1 MSYFLQQL
9 INGLTL
15 GGVYALIALG
25 YTLVYGVLQILNF
38 AHGDVYMVGAFIGYF
53 VMIASGGPAAS
64 GIPIPLMIFLMF
76 AVSMLGTGVLGIVIE
91 RFAYRPLRNSSRIAP
106 LISALGVSILLQN
119 AALLIFG
126 STIRSYDTPSYIP
139 STAGF
144 AVGDVTVDAI
154 RLMVLILS
162 LILMFA
168 LGRWVNKT
176 QVGRAMRAIA
186 VDKDAAV
193 MMGIDIDKVI
203 RWTFFVSAALAGAAG
218 IMNGLLLRG
227 VSNGMGFIPGLKGF
241 TAAVLGGIGSIP
253 GAMLGGLLLGVV
265 EAMTQGYLSTN
276 FSDTYTFILL
286 IAIMLIRPNGLLGK
300 KMIRKD

>member
-64 GIPIPLMIFLMF
+64 VIPMPLMIFLMF

-241 TAAVLGGIGSIP
+241 TAAVLGGLGSIP

-300 KMIRKD
+300 KMIRKA

>member
-53 VMIASGGPAAS
+53 VMIAFGGPVAS
-64 GIPIPLMIFLMF
+64 SIPVPLMIFLMF
-76 AVSMLGTGVLGIVIE
+76 AVSMLGTGVLGVVIE
-91 RFAYRPLRNSSRIAP
+91 KFAYRPLRNSSRIAP

-154 RLMVLILS
+154 RLMVLIVS

-300 KMIRKD
+300 KMIRKA

>member
-38 AHGDVYMVGAFIGYF
+38 AHGDVYMVGAFLGYF
-53 VMIASGGPAAS
+53 VMIAFGGPVAS
-64 GIPIPLMIFLMF
+64 SIPIPLMIFLMF
-76 AVSMLGTGVLGIVIE
+76 AVSMLGTGVLGVVIE
-91 RFAYRPLRNSSRIAP
+91 KFAYRPLRNSSRIAP

-126 STIRSYDTPSYIP
+126 SNIRSYDTSSYIP

-168 LGRWVNKT
+168 LGRWVNNT

-227 VSNGMGFIPGLKGF
+227 VSSGMGFIPGLKGF

-253 GAMLGGLLLGVV
+253 GAMLGGLVLGVL

-300 KMIRKD
+300 KMIRKA

>member
-64 GIPIPLMIFLMF
+64 AIPMPLMIFLMF
-76 AVSMLGTGVLGIVIE
+76 AVSMLGTGVLGVVIE
-91 RFAYRPLRNSSRIAP
+91 KFAYRPLRNSSRIAP

-126 STIRSYDTPSYIP
+126 STVRSYDTPSYIP

-168 LGRWVNKT
+168 LGRWVNNT

-253 GAMLGGLLLGVV
+253 GAMLGGLVLGVL

-300 KMIRKD
+300 KMIRKA

>member
-64 GIPIPLMIFLMF
+64 VIPMPLMIFLMF

-300 KMIRKD
+300 KMIRKA

>member
-300 KMIRKD
+300 KMIRKA

>member
-1 MSYFLQQL
+1 
-9 INGLTL
+9 
-15 GGVYALIALG
+15 
-25 YTLVYGVLQILNF
+25 
-38 AHGDVYMVGAFIGYF
+38 
-53 VMIASGGPAAS
+53 MIASGGPAAS
-64 GIPIPLMIFLMF
+64 AIPMPLMIFLMF

-119 AALLIFG
+119 AARLICG
-126 STIRSYDTPSYIP
+126 STVRSYDTSSFIP

-300 KMIRKD
+300 KMIRKA

>member
-53 VMIASGGPAAS
+53 VMIAFGGPIAS
-64 GIPIPLMIFLMF
+64 SIPVPLMIFLMF
-76 AVSMLGTGVLGIVIE
+76 AVSMLGTGVLGVVIE
-91 RFAYRPLRNSSRIAP
+91 KFAYRPLRNSSRIAP

-126 STIRSYDTPSYIP
+126 SSIRSYDTSSYIP

-144 AVGDVTVDAI
+144 AFGDVTVDAI

-168 LGRWVNKT
+168 LGRWVNNT

-227 VSNGMGFIPGLKGF
+227 VSSGMGFIPGLKGF

-253 GAMLGGLLLGVV
+253 GAMLGGLVLGVL
-265 EAMTQGYLSTN
+265 EAMTKGYLSTN

-300 KMIRKD
+300 KMIRKA

>member
-53 VMIASGGPAAS
+53 VMIAFGGPVAS
-64 GIPIPLMIFLMF
+64 SIPGPLMIFLMF
-76 AVSMLGTGVLGIVIE
+76 AVSMLGTGVLGVVIE
-91 RFAYRPLRNSSRIAP
+91 KFAYRPLRNSSRIAP

-126 STIRSYDTPSYIP
+126 STVRTYDTPSYIP

-253 GAMLGGLLLGVV
+253 GAMLGGLVLGVL

-300 KMIRKD
+300 KMIRKA

>member
-53 VMIASGGPAAS
+53 VMIAFGGPVAS
-64 GIPIPLMIFLMF
+64 SIPVPLMIFLMF
-76 AVSMLGTGVLGIVIE
+76 AVSMLGTGVLGVVIE
-91 RFAYRPLRNSSRIAP
+91 KFAYRPLRNSSRIAP

-126 STIRSYDTPSYIP
+126 STVRTYDTPSYIP

-253 GAMLGGLLLGVV
+253 GAMLGGLVLGVL

-300 KMIRKD
+300 KMIRKA

>member
-64 GIPIPLMIFLMF
+64 AIPMPLMIFLMF
-76 AVSMLGTGVLGIVIE
+76 AVSMLGTGVLGVVIE
-91 RFAYRPLRNSSRIAP
+91 KFAYRPLRNSSRIAP

-126 STIRSYDTPSYIP
+126 STVRSYDTSSYIP

-253 GAMLGGLLLGVV
+253 GAMLGGLVLGVL

-286 IAIMLIRPNGLLGK
+286 IAIMLIRPNGILGK
-300 KMIRKD
+300 KMIRKA

>member
-64 GIPIPLMIFLMF
+64 AIPMPLMIFLMF
-76 AVSMLGTGVLGIVIE
+76 AVSMLGTGVLGVVIE
-91 RFAYRPLRNSSRIAP
+91 KFAYRPLRNSSRIAP

-126 STIRSYDTPSYIP
+126 STVRSYDTPSYIP

-253 GAMLGGLLLGVV
+253 GAMLGGLVLGVL

-300 KMIRKD
+300 KMIRKA

>member
-144 AVGDVTVDAI
+144 AVGDVTIDAI

-300 KMIRKD
+300 KMIRKA

>member
-193 MMGIDIDKVI
+193 MMGIDIDKVS

-300 KMIRKD
+300 KMIRKA